1 MIRQSEKQNPGLG
14 PAQGQAEPATGR
26 PSETGE
32 AWLGQNRSDK
42 RRLWER
48 LNPRNRNDLRL
59 LAEALALHQTQA
71 RLPEPARARLAAAM
85 GDLERLARRVAA
97 ILAERAGRTPARR

>member
-1 MIRQSEKQNPGLG
+1 MIRQSEKQNPALS
-14 PAQGQAEPATGR
+14 PAEPATGR

-48 LNPRNRNDLRL
+48 LNPRNRKDLRL

-97 ILAERAGRTPARR
+97 ILAERAGRTPSGR